1 MTTDGR
7 PVPKTRAASAIAAAA
22 QGQLVGPD
30 CDVSGVYTDSRI
42 ARAGSLFVP
51 LVDQRD
57 GHDFIGAARRAGV
70 VAWFTSK
77 PEGTPGEIVVED
89 TAAALTAFGRAA
101 RQELPE
107 RVIAVTGSSGK
118 TSTKDLL
125 SAIFRQEGPVAASEK
140 SFNNEIGVPLTL
152 TNAPEGAVGAIIEM
166 GARGLGHIATLCAIA
181 QPTVGIIVNIGTAH
195 RELFGSAEGTA
206 DAKSEIYD
214 CIGPTGASVVNRDD
228 ALFERMRARAR
239 GRVVAFSASGH
250 RDALVVADE
259 VSVDDEVRA
268 RFVLRTAWGEMSVRL
283 GARGVHQV
291 ENALAASA
299 AALVSG
305 VTLEHVAAGLETT
318 DLSPMRMDLQTGDSG
333 VRVLNDAYNA
343 NPSSMRA
350 ALVALSQMPATRR
363 FAVLGTMAEL
373 GRGKLAFHLE
383 IGALAR
389 DLGITFAV
397 ALGEQDYGLVNVVS
411 VDEVAEAL
419 GPLGEGDVVLVKG
432 SRVAGL
438 ERVAEALLS
447 SGGNAKGAY
456 P

>member
-1 MTTDGR
+1 MTQR
-7 PVPKTRAASAIAAAA
+7 QRSAPKTRKASAIAATVN
-22 QGQLVGPD
+22 GQLVGPD
-30 CDVSGVYTDSRI
+30 RDVSGVFTDSRI
-42 ARAGSLFVP
+42 AGAGSLFVP
-51 LVDQRD
+51 LADQRD
-57 GHDFIGAARRAGV
+57 GHDFIDAARTAGAV
-70 VAWFTSK
+70 VWFTSK
-77 PEGTPGEIVVED
+77 PTGAPGEIVVND
-89 TAAALTAFGRAA
+89 TAAALKDFGIAA
-101 RQELPE
+101 RLELPE

-125 SAIFRQEGPVAASEK
+125 SAMFRQEGPVAASEK

-152 TNAPEGAVGAIIEM
+152 VNAPEGAVGAIIEM
-166 GARGLGHIATLCAIA
+166 GARGRGHIATLCAIA
-181 QPTVGIIVNIGTAH
+181 RPTVGIIVNIGTAH

-214 CIGPTGASVVNRDD
+214 SIDETGASVINRDD
-228 ALFERMRARAR
+228 ALFERMRSRAR
-239 GRVVAFSASGH
+239 GRVVAFSERGH
-250 RDALVVADE
+250 SDALVIADQ
-259 VSVDDEVRA
+259 VSLDDEVRA
-268 RFVLRTAWGEMSVRL
+268 RFVLRTAWGETAVRL
-283 GARGVHQV
+283 GARGIHQV

-299 AALVSG
+299 AALISG
-305 VTLEHVAAGLETT
+305 VSLDHVAAGLETT
-318 DLSPMRMDLQTGDSG
+318 ELSPMRMDLQTGSRG

-350 ALVALSQMPATRR
+350 ALVALSQMPAARR

-373 GRGKLAFHLE
+373 GREKLSFHLE

-389 DLGITFAV
+389 ELGITFAI
-397 ALGEQDYGLVNVVS
+397 ALGEQDYGLVNVAS
-411 VDEVAEAL
+411 IDEVVETL

-447 SGGNAKGAY
+447 STERGERSR